1 MLRLEGLH
9 VRYGAIHAVKGVDLT
24 VREGT
29 IATLIGSNGAGK
41 STILRTISGLKRA
54 SEGRIEFEGKPIDSL
69 APHEIVRRGI
79 VQIPEGRVIFANLT
93 VSDNLDMGAYLRRDR
108 AGIRADLER
117 VFTLFP
123 RLKER
128 LRQPGGTLSGG
139 EQQMLA
145 VGRGLMAR
153 PRLLLMDEP
162 SLGLA
167 PMLVKGIFETIAEI
181 NRSGTAI
188 LLVEQNAHMALRI
201 AHDASVL
208 ETGRIV
214 AQGPAASLATDAS
227 VRAAYLGGS

>member
-54 SEGRIEFEGKPIDSL
+54 TEGRIEFEGKPIDSL

-93 VSDNLDMGAYLRRDR
+93 VADNLELGAYLRNDR

-123 RLKER
+123 RLRER
-128 LRQPGGTLSGG
+128 LRQQGGTLSGG

-188 LLVEQNAHMALRI
+188 LLVEQNAHMALQV

-214 AQGPAASLATDAS
+214 AHGPASRLATDS
-227 VRAAYLGGS
+227 LVREAYLGGN